1 MIFDERVLTHPNGIS
16 REEMVS
22 QLAFL
27 EQDYGCGDIDD
38 KYYQNASDML
48 NNMLLDED
56 CWSMKGTDAVFYDPS
71 YEEVAREVDR
81 QEINYKDKSFLE
93 FESELIADKTYE
105 NMQRF
110 YKDKEPEKV
119 EKVCEEDR
127 EKTQANLSSG
137 FTQLSFDDVSVDNKT
152 FDNFGLER

>member
-152 FDNFGLER
+152 FDDFGLER

>member
-16 REEMVS
+16 REEMAS

-81 QEINYKDKSFLE
+81 QEIDYKDKSFLE

-152 FDNFGLER
+152 FDDFGLER

>member
-105 NMQRF
+105 YMQRF

-152 FDNFGLER
+152 FDDFDLER

>member
-38 KYYQNASDML
+38 KYYQNASNML

-71 YEEVAREVDR
+71 YEEVSREVDR
-81 QEINYKDKSFLE
+81 QEIDYKDKSFLE

-137 FTQLSFDDVSVDNKT
+137 FTQLSFDDVSVDDKT
-152 FDNFGLER
+152 FDDFGLER

>member
-27 EQDYGCGDIDD
+27 EQDYGYGDIDD

-152 FDNFGLER
+152 FDDFGLER